1 VGKISIPDSILHKP
15 GKMSPD
21 EFEVMKTHT
30 TMGAKLLSGGRSILM
45 MMTEQIALGHHEKW
59 DGSGYPLSLKEWAI
73 PMAARIMAIADVFD
87 ALTHARPYKE
97 AWPVEDVIAEL
108 NRLRGKHFD
117 PTVVEAMM
125 RVLEE
130 HDVGELT

>member
-1 VGKISIPDSILHKP
+1 
-15 GKMSPD
+15 
-21 EFEVMKTHT
+21 
-30 TMGAKLLSGGRSILM
+30 M